1 MVEGGQ
7 RWIPPSMTAL
17 QTSAGACVVCCAC
30 VCACVCAF
38 MCVHEMVCMVLY
50 KGGRAFVD
58 AMSRFVV
65 SVGLLLKMRRVGV
78 GLLLKMCRVG
88 VSLLLR
94 CVGFPLFF
102 F

>member
-1 MVEGGQ
+1 
-7 RWIPPSMTAL
+7 
-17 QTSAGACVVCCAC
+17 
-30 VCACVCAF
+30 
-38 MCVHEMVCMVLY
+38 MVLY

-88 VSLLLR
+88 VGLLLKMR
-94 CVGFPLFF
+94 RVSVVLLLKMRRVGQNRVYTPYIW
-102 F
+102 